1 MILTKYHQNIYSESR
16 YNYMFFHSHKI
27 IIERTIVTT
36 HFNLQFHLFIY
47 MTKLLFYSILSYFL
61 WNNTN
66 FFLLSHH
73 QLLSG
78 NFQNHLHVLQKSYPI
93 SHFFTQ
99 NFWNNSSVQGIFI
112 NDVCL

>member
-1 MILTKYHQNIYSESR
+1 MILTKYHQNIYIYSESR
-16 YNYMFFHSHKI
+16 YNYMFFHSNKI

-47 MTKLLFYSILSYFL
+47 MTKLLFYSILSYIL
-61 WNNTN
+61 WT
-66 FFLLSHH
+66 HH

-99 NFWNNSSVQGIFI
+99 IFEITQVFRAYSSMMFV
-112 NDVCL
+112 